1 MEFGSAP
8 SSNRNK
14 IFQRKARLSPR
25 TKNKVKIQL
34 LLLLLLLLLLE
45 SQFFIKKI
53 CDCQQQVKL
62 LSGVQHTELLSS
74 SVHRSVSVGNI

>member
-34 LLLLLLLLLLE
+34 LLLLLLLE
-45 SQFFIKKI
+45 SKFFIKKI

-74 SVHRSVSVGNI
+74 SVHRAVSIGNI